1 MPRLSFHKPSRSTL
15 VFCVN
20 SMWIRLLHSSLSTRV
35 SLLVSLDCWD
45 SSRSSIPQVNPC
57 NWKIYNVLLYQSQYY
72 KPILKETKKNLWKA
86 QSKNRKL
93 SAQPQN
99 FLEKV
104 IQIGHYRFTV
114 VILSYLEVLISMNAL
129 KLKTRYAS
137 QDHPQQWDREI
148 SYYKLQW
155 RSGANKFQ

>member
-1 MPRLSFHKPSRSTL
+1 
-15 VFCVN
+15 
-20 SMWIRLLHSSLSTRV
+20 
-35 SLLVSLDCWD
+35 
-45 SSRSSIPQVNPC
+45 
-57 NWKIYNVLLYQSQYY
+57 
-72 KPILKETKKNLWKA
+72 LKETKKNLWKA

-129 KLKTRYAS
+129 KLMDY
-137 QDHPQQWDREI
+137 
-148 SYYKLQW
+148 
-155 RSGANKFQ
+155 G